1 MILRAGRRP
10 LQAAVAA
17 AAQMSLSG
25 SSRPLLDRTATT
37 TARTTTTQS
46 HYQSHTADSYE
57 SAFFYEPGPYND
69 YLCQLCRQGLQI
81 TSTES
86 TSARVLLDIGGG
98 TGSFTRRL
106 IQDTPHRAIVVDPF
120 LPPQAAVN
128 ENDVV
133 QFVAASAESFVDS
146 NSDPYTENDAG
157 DFWKRGYHQVLL
169 KEVVHHFPAS
179 QRVAIFRG
187 LHQGLETAAATA
199 ASDCHTALLIV
210 TRPQLEIDY
219 PLWEAARTVWAQ
231 HQPSQSELLSELT
244 TAGFVSPS
252 STIESYPCT
261 IPLER
266 WQGMVRRRFWSTF
279 ANFTDAELEAACQAM
294 AETERHRIDSDGNL
308 HFEDRLLFISAQ
320 K

>member
-1 MILRAGRRP
+1 
-10 LQAAVAA
+10 
-17 AAQMSLSG
+17 MSLSG
-25 SSRPLLDRTATT
+25 SSRPLLGRAAATATT
-37 TARTTTTQS
+37 TTTTQS

-69 YLCQLCRQGLQI
+69 YLCELCRQGLQI
-81 TSTES
+81 TNTES
-86 TSARVLLDIGGG
+86 TSTRVLLDIGGG

-128 ENDVV
+128 KNDVV
-133 QFVAASAESFVDS
+133 QFVAASAESFMDSDSDTVSGNDVD
-146 NSDPYTENDAG
+146 G
-157 DFWKRGYHQVLL
+157 FWKRGYHQVLL

-187 LHQGLETAAATA
+187 LHQGLETATAAA
-199 ASDCHTALLIV
+199 ASDYNTALLIV

-244 TAGFVSPS
+244 AAGFVNPLP
-252 STIESYPCT
+252 TIESYPCT

-266 WQGMVRRRFWSTF
+266 WQTMVRRRFWSTF

-294 AETERHRIDSDGNL
+294 VETEKHRIDSDGNL
-308 HFEDRLLFISAQ
+308 HFQDRLLFITAQ